1 MLDGYS
7 KLIFE
12 GALVTLELALCSV
25 LLSVII
31 GLIGA
36 GGKLSSNRLLSGLFE
51 CYTTLIRGVPDLVL
65 MLLIF
70 YGLQIA
76 LNSITESLG
85 FEQINIDP
93 LSAGII
99 TLGFIYGAYFTET
112 FRGAYMAVPTGQ
124 IEAARAFGFSSS
136 QIFRRIMFPAM
147 MRYAL
152 PGIGNNWQVILKA
165 TALVSILGLND
176 VVKATQLA
184 GKGTYQPFFFA
195 LVAGVVYLIL
205 PTALLSVIS
214 FVMGGLLA
222 IPLAVARVAERRW
235 IRLPVWIFTYIF
247 RGTPLYVQLLVFYSG
262 MYSLEIVRGNDLLN
276 AFFRSGLNCTILAL
290 TLNTCAYTTEIFAGA
305 IRSVPHGEIEAARAY
320 GFSRFKM
327 YRCIILPSALRIAL
341 PAYSNE
347 VILMLHSTALAFTA
361 TVPDILKI
369 ARDINAATYQPFY
382 AFGIAAVL
390 YLIISFTLISLF
402 RQAEKRWL
410 AHIKPQASH

>member
-76 LNSITESLG
+76 LNSMTESVG

-112 FRGAYMAVPTGQ
+112 FRGAYMAVPIGQ

-195 LVAGVVYLIL
+195 LVAGVVYLIF
-205 PTALLSVIS
+205 TTIS
-214 FVMGGLLA
+214 NGILWWLERHYSHGVK
-222 IPLAVARVAERRW
+222 RAE
-235 IRLPVWIFTYIF
+235 L
-247 RGTPLYVQLLVFYSG
+247 
-262 MYSLEIVRGNDLLN
+262 
-276 AFFRSGLNCTILAL
+276 
-290 TLNTCAYTTEIFAGA
+290 
-305 IRSVPHGEIEAARAY
+305 
-320 GFSRFKM
+320 
-327 YRCIILPSALRIAL
+327 
-341 PAYSNE
+341 
-347 VILMLHSTALAFTA
+347 
-361 TVPDILKI
+361 
-369 ARDINAATYQPFY
+369 
-382 AFGIAAVL
+382 
-390 YLIISFTLISLF
+390 
-402 RQAEKRWL
+402 
-410 AHIKPQASH
+410 